1 MKTPYQNDIVNK
13 IRQIRLSRNVS
24 QNQVAEILGVSP
36 GHVGNIETPSCSH
49 KYTLKQLSV
58 LCDEF
63 DVNIESLF
71 INGIENIHQDEI
83 IKRLINCIIE
93 YEK

>member
-1 MKTPYQNDIVNK
+1 MKTSYQNDIVNK
-13 IRQIRLSRNVS
+13 IRQIRLSNNAS
-24 QNQVAEILGVSP
+24 QNQIAVILGVSP
-36 GHVGNIETPSCSH
+36 GHVGNIETPTYSH

-63 DVNIESLF
+63 GVNIESLF
-71 INGIENIHQDEI
+71 INGIENIPQDEI